1 MNTIDDVIKISIVD
15 DHELFRNGVKM
26 VLSKMPQV
34 KVIGE
39 YPSGNIF
46 LLDLIQN
53 QPDIVLMDIRMPD
66 MDGIETTRLALKKT
80 PSLKV
85 IALTM
90 FGEDDYIESMMEA
103 GAKGF
108 LLKNISKETL
118 EKAIHAVMNG
128 KYYFSEELFEYFTR
142 QISRE
147 KEKHTPIEVEKIQFT
162 RREKEILQLLC
173 EGLSNKEIAEAL
185 CISERTVLNHK
196 ANLMAKTNTKNSIAL
211 MAYAIKN
218 KIVVI

>member
-1 MNTIDDVIKISIVD
+1 MNEANEVIKVSIVD

-26 VLSKMPQV
+26 VLSRMTNMSV
-34 KVIGE
+34 AGE
-39 YPSGNIF
+39 YPSGNDF
-46 LLDLIQN
+46 LLDLLQN
-53 QPDIVLMDIRMPD
+53 PPDIVLMDIRMPD
-66 MDGIETTRLALKKT
+66 MDGIETTRFALQKK
-80 PSLKV
+80 PDLRV

-90 FGEDDYIESMMEA
+90 FGEDEYIESMMEA

-108 LLKNISKETL
+108 LLKNISKDTL
-118 EKAIHAVMNG
+118 ERAIHAVMNG
-128 KYYFSEELFEYFTR
+128 KYYFSEELFDYFTR

-147 KEKHTPIEVEKIQFT
+147 KEKQTPVEEIQFT

-173 EGLSNKEIAEAL
+173 EGLSNKEIADAL